1 MSFFGPLIGC
11 CIRNSQPNIKPRG
24 AGIIMIIYGL
34 LVLVFGIWL
43 LMTARKVVEVVVPY
57 SNLYDSNHA
66 ATSASRTSSS
76 RSSKR

>member
-24 AGIIMIIYGL
+24 AGIIMILYGL

-43 LMTARKVVEVVVPY
+43 LMTASSVVEVVVPY
-57 SNLYDSNHA
+57 TNMYDSNQ
-66 ATSASRTSSS
+66 TGRSRRIPSVS
-76 RSSKR
+76 R